1 MGSRYVVV
9 KHEDGFPS
17 CHTVF
22 GPLGVFNWYVST
34 SHVVYDAFDDGVGEC
49 AGNVEE
55 EARDGE
61 SFSPS
66 FVQLA

>member
-1 MGSRYVVV
+1 M
-9 KHEDGFPS
+9 
-17 CHTVF
+17 F
-22 GPLGVFNWYVST
+22 GPFGVFDWYVST
-34 SHVVYDAFDDGVGEC
+34 SHVVYDAFDDGIGEC